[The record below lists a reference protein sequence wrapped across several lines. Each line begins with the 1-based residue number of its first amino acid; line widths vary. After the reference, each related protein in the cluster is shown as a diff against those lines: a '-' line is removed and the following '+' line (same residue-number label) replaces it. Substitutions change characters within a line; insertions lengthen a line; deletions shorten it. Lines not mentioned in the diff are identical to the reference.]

1 MSMLS
6 SAGRL
11 DKNSLS
17 RPISSCSAAVKQPGG
32 GGSPHPSGRRIEMTT
47 SALSPGPRNLA
58 LQRQADC
65 QLGGEP
71 VVYFY
76 QESDSLLEALCNFV
90 GPALGAGNAAVIIAT
105 KVHCDGLQQRLTAR
119 GVDTQRA
126 SKQGRY
132 VALDAREILSKIMVK
147 GMPDASR
154 FSEVVGGA
162 IARTRA
168 LLKSENPEIAAFGE
182 MVSLLWTEGNIDAAI
197 RLEQLWNELAKKHS
211 FSLRC
216 AYPMANFRGKKN
228 SQPLV
233 RVCAEHSAVML
244 DENDTSFT
252 AAESRIALRR
262 SEEGFRLL
270 VDAVQEYA
278 IFMLDVLGHVTTWNT
293 GAERI
298 KGYGISEIIGKHFSV
313 FYPEEDIRAGKPQR
327 ELEIAAKEG
336 RLEDE
341 GWRLRKD
348 GSRFWANVVITALR
362 DKAGRLVAFGKVT
375 RDITD
380 RIRANEELRKEI
392 EKKTE
397 AERNLHESELS
408 LRQLSLHLLQ
418 TQDEERRRIGRD
430 LHESVGQYL
439 VALKMIV
446 DSLKSL
452 AERNHREDASQL
464 AECAQLTEAAIKD
477 VRTISYLLY
486 PPMLE
491 ELGLK
496 SAIQWYLDGFRN
508 VSGIEITFEVSP
520 EFDRIPGD
528 LELALFRVLQESL
541 TNVYLH
547 SGSPTATVRLLTKN
561 QAVILQVID
570 EGKGSQSINWEDRP
584 QDWMGTLGVGLRGM
598 NERMRQL
605 GGGLELSFA
614 QAGSIITATVPLPYA
629 VSGVYQE
636 KKQE

>member
-1 MSMLS
+1 MTAS
-6 SAGRL
+6 SLNL
-11 DKNSLS
+11 DPRELAFQ
-17 RPISSCSAAVKQPGG
+17 RRHD
-32 GGSPHPSGRRIEMTT
+32 SP
-47 SALSPGPRNLA
+47 
-58 LQRQADC
+58 LQ
-65 QLGGEP
+65 GEHI
-71 VVYFY
+71 VYFY
-76 QESDSLLEALCNFV
+76 QQSHSLLEALCNFV
-90 GPALGAGNAAVIIAT
+90 GPVLGAGNAALIIAT
-105 KVHCDGLQQRLTAR
+105 KVHREGLQHRLMSR
-119 GVDTQRA
+119 GLDTQEA
-126 SKQGRY
+126 SRQGRF
-132 VALDAREILSKIMVK
+132 VALDAREILLKIMVK

-154 FSEVVGGA
+154 FSDVVGGA

-168 LLKSENPEIAAFGE
+168 LLKSENPEIAAFGA
-182 MVSLLWTEGNIDAAI
+182 MVSLLWTEGKIDAAI
-197 RLEQLWNELAKKHS
+197 RLEQLWNELAEKHS

-216 AYPMANFRGKKN
+216 AYPVANFYDEKN
-228 SQPLV
+228 PKPLM
-233 RVCAEHSAVML
+233 RICAEHSAVVL
-244 DENDTSFT
+244 DENDTSLAT
-252 AAESRIALRR
+252 AESRIALRR

-278 IFMLDVLGHVTTWNT
+278 IFMLDVQGHVSTWNT

-298 KGYGISEIIGKHFSV
+298 KGYGIAEIIGKHFSI

-362 DKAGRLVAFGKVT
+362 DKAGRLIAFGKVT
-375 RDITD
+375 RDFTD

-392 EKKTE
+392 VEKTK
-397 AERNLHESELS
+397 AERKLHESEWS

-439 VALKMIV
+439 VAVKMIV

-486 PPMLE
+486 LPMLE

-496 SAIQWYLDGFRN
+496 SAIPWYLDGFTKQ
-508 VSGIEITFEVSP
+508 SGIETTFEVSP

-541 TNVYLH
+541 TNVHLH
-547 SGSPTATVRLLTKN
+547 SGSPTATVRLLAKN
-561 QAVILQVID
+561 RTAILQVID
-570 EGKGSQSINWEDRP
+570 EGKASQSINREDQA

-605 GGGLELSFA
+605 GGDLELSFA
-614 QAGSIITATVPLPYA
+614 QAGSIITATVPLPD
-629 VSGVYQE
+629 
-636 KKQE
+636 